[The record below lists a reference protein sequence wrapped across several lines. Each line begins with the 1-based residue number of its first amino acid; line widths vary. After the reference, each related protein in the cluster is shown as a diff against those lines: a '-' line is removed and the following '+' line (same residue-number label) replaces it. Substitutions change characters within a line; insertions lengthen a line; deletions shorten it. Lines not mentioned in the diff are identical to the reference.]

1 MFRTLSAFHF
11 GPSFKQWIQTFYTN
25 ISSCVLNNGFSTPP
39 FEIQRGVRQGDP
51 LSSCLF
57 IMVLEILTIN
67 IRSNKNVQGITVDGE
82 EIKVIPLKLFYY
94 QTFFETWHNEHS

>member
-1 MFRTLSAFHF
+1 MDYRKRYQIEGRLVSIDFKKAFDSVRRDFLLLTLSVFNF

-25 ISSCVLNNGFSTPP
+25 ISSCVLDNGFSTAP

-57 IMVLEILTIN
+57 IMVLEILTFN
-67 IRSNKNVQGITVDGE
+67 I
-82 EIKVIPLKLFYY
+82 
-94 QTFFETWHNEHS
+94 